1 MYVCDSADSSYLLPV
16 ADSITVHAQWDIAQ
30 FHEQYYHNLCNHGGH
45 VRNYSRVI
53 RALYN
58 NMRDTLL
65 HVYYVGEGFKTVAH
79 FKAVCAV

>member
-1 MYVCDSADSSYLLPV
+1 M
-16 ADSITVHAQWDIAQ
+16 HAQWDIAQ
-30 FHEQYYHNLCNHGGH
+30 FHEQYYHNLCNHVGH

-65 HVYYVGEGFKTVAH
+65 HMYVW
-79 FKAVCAV
+79 VCVHAICNRDDG